1 MLSRPSFLCNQVRN
15 LTVVTTPA
23 IRIYRRVAC
32 LVLALLLL
40 SFTSVNY
47 ADDSAFEI
55 DVVSSDQTINLSER
69 SEAEQLAERLLM
81 EESSELVLDLN
92 ELQRLSEEIQ
102 TGLSIVRDFEPSMS
116 AMTAR
121 EHFRSDM
128 LIIDLQ
134 SDLGNKAKEIIAGKS
149 GKVVFIT
156 GFKEFDE
163 LNRRLGLFA
172 IQYFEHVDI
181 FIFYY
186 ANPINVPVALIQY
199 SKIDGVEFAEPDVNL
214 VEWTDIEVHQ
224 RNGSWIFVFK
234 PPPSA
239 DLTEEFGFKVFF
251 FSVKEGK
258 VNRHWIE

>member
-1 MLSRPSFLCNQVRN
+1 MFSRPSFFRNQVRN
-15 LTVVTTPA
+15 LTEISTPA
-23 IRIYRRVAC
+23 VCFNHWVAC
-32 LVLALLLL
+32 HFCALLLL
-40 SFTSVNY
+40 SFTSVNF
-47 ADDSAFEI
+47 ADDSTFEI
-55 DVVSSDQTINLSER
+55 QVVSTDQAKNLAER

-81 EESSELVLDLN
+81 KESSELELDMN
-92 ELQRLSEEIQ
+92 ELQRLSAEIQ
-102 TGLSIVRDFEPSMS
+102 TGLNTVRDFEPSMS

-121 EHFRSDM
+121 EHFRSDI

-163 LNRRLGLFA
+163 LNRNLELFA

-181 FIFYY
+181 FIFYF

-199 SKIDGVEFAEPDVNL
+199 SEIDGVEFAEPDVNL
-214 VEWTDIEVHQ
+214 VEWTDIEAYRQ
-224 RNGSWIFVFK
+224 NGSWIFVFK

-239 DLTEEFGFKVFF
+239 DLTEEFGYKVFF

-258 VNRHWIE
+258 VDRHWTE